1 MAIQF
6 RTRLNIQSQM
16 AHVAD
21 DPNDSDPGVLIGV
34 RARAEA
40 FAEWV
45 FARPETCGHRLV
57 DDRSR
62 RLIRLAVL
70 IAEAAAG
77 CQRNAHRL
85 KVIIAGATK
94 IAVPLLAFGDGFA
107 LNGNGGRDVVVGR
120 AEYRQAG
127 DNSYR
132 RYIRQRFESL
142 FNLAVKL
149 GALLRLAEFSLR
161 QVGAENQDVFG
172 QK

>member
-6 RTRLNIQSQM
+6 RTRLDFQSQM
-16 AHVAD
+16 AHVAN

-34 RARAEA
+34 RAGAEA
-40 FAEWV
+40 FAEGV
-45 FARPETCGHRLV
+45 FTRPETCGHRFV
-57 DDRSR
+57 DDSSR

-70 IAEAAAG
+70 IAESAPG
-77 CQRNAHRL
+77 NQRYAHRL

-94 IAVPLLAFGDGFA
+94 IAFPLLAFGDGCA

-127 DNSYR
+127 DNSER
-132 RYIRQRFESL
+132 RYIRQRFELL

-149 GALLRLAEFSLR
+149 GALLRLAELCLR

-172 QK
+172 